1 MKDDNLTKQ
10 MCLEKGFTLVE
21 LLVVIA
27 IVGILAAIVLPNAFQ
42 STEKAK
48 IAQAYE
54 TAKAIKSA
62 ALQYYADTGRWPA
75 MTDNYSDIN
84 GFLEDD
90 GTPGWNGPYLEK
102 WKFSP
107 WNGRLRWDTSIN
119 VTGGPAEDA
128 IIVFDDDHTQD
139 PNDNQGKI
147 PRRSMEEIDRTLDD
161 GNLATGFVQGDGEGY
176 AAAKGELVIVLVAD
190 VQQ

>member
-1 MKDDNLTKQ
+1 VKFALPGFRRDRR
-10 MCLEKGFTLVE
+10 GFTLVE

-27 IVGILAAIVLPNAFQ
+27 IIGVLAAIVLPSAFQ

-75 MTDNYSDIN
+75 MTDNYSDVN
-84 GFLEDD
+84 GFLKDD

-102 WKFSP
+102 WKFTP
-107 WNGRLRWDTSIN
+107 GTAGCAGIR
-119 VTGGPAEDA
+119 A
-128 IIVFDDDHTQD
+128 
-139 PNDNQGKI
+139 
-147 PRRSMEEIDRTLDD
+147 
-161 GNLATGFVQGDGEGY
+161 
-176 AAAKGELVIVLVAD
+176 
-190 VQQ
+190 

>member
-1 MKDDNLTKQ
+1 VVISLPNLHRDQ
-10 MCLEKGFTLVE
+10 RGFTLVE

-27 IVGILAAIVLPNAFQ
+27 IIGILAAIVLPNAFQ

-75 MTDNYSDIN
+75 MTDNYSAIN
-84 GFLEDD
+84 GFLQDD

-119 VTGGPAEDA
+119 VTGGPAKEA
-128 IIVFDDDHTQD
+128 IIVFDDDHTRD
-139 PNDNQGKI
+139 SNDNQGKI

-161 GNLATGFVQGDGEGY
+161 GNLAAGFVQGDGEGY

-190 VQQ
+190 VQ

>member
-1 MKDDNLTKQ
+1 MFKRVYKG
-10 MCLEKGFTLVE
+10 EKGFTLVE

-27 IVGILAAIVLPNAFQ
+27 IIGILAAIVLPNVFQ

-75 MTDNYSDIN
+75 MTDNYSAIN
-84 GFLEDD
+84 GFLQND

-119 VTGGPAEDA
+119 VTGGSARDA
-128 IIVFDDDHTQD
+128 IIVFDDDHTRD
-139 PNDNQGKI
+139 FNDNQGRI
-147 PRRSMEEIDRTLDD
+147 PRRSMEVIDRTLDD

-190 VQQ
+190 VQ